1 MAKEW
6 NSRLEEATRYLE
18 KAACKMKKWFDQRRD
33 ISNFKVGDRILF
45 KVMPTQFR
53 SQRKMHKVWSRRM
66 KARSSLCVKVGKV
79 FFKLKL
85 PPSTRLHPVFH
96 QNMHKPY
103 RGDSGGVATISSSRS
118 PMIDT
123 PSVGREIV
131 EIFYYQTGYPPKA
144 KPYYEY

>member
-53 SQRKMHKVWSRRM
+53 SQRKMHKV
-66 KARSSLCVKVGKV
+66 
-79 FFKLKL
+79 
-85 PPSTRLHPVFH
+85 
-96 QNMHKPY
+96 
-103 RGDSGGVATISSSRS
+103 
-118 PMIDT
+118 
-123 PSVGREIV
+123 
-131 EIFYYQTGYPPKA
+131 
-144 KPYYEY
+144 